1 MLPEVSSLS
10 QPDSNMVDMNVHAE
24 SPNKASWGM
33 LLLSRYSRL
42 PEEGSHPL
50 QRADHVAN
58 ITLKELIGA
67 EEGRGSEF
75 TVPEVRVGRDVSAIQ
90 DDGQRGGFHRV
101 FISGGLGDVQR
112 LYAVATCRLRHW
124 ESKVGCPDWAILDQG
139 DRFIV
144 FFNVHVVL

>member
-1 MLPEVSSLS
+1 
-10 QPDSNMVDMNVHAE
+10 MVDMNVHAE

-33 LLLSRYSRL
+33 LLPSRYSRL
-42 PEEGSHPL
+42 PKEGSHLL

-112 LYAVATCRLRHW
+112 LYAVATCRLGTG
-124 ESKVGCPDWAILDQG
+124 KAKLA
-139 DRFIV
+139 
-144 FFNVHVVL
+144 VLTGPFWTRGIGSLSSSTSMLFCSWTCSA